1 MSGLSDDF
9 KYQLVSRSKV
19 CSSISEGGLGVQKF
33 VGVQSHPLRETA
45 IALWASER
53 GLVESGGGL

>member
-1 MSGLSDDF
+1 MSELSDDF
-9 KYQLVSRSKV
+9 KYQPVSRSKV

-45 IALWASER
+45 MVLWA
-53 GLVESGGGL
+53 